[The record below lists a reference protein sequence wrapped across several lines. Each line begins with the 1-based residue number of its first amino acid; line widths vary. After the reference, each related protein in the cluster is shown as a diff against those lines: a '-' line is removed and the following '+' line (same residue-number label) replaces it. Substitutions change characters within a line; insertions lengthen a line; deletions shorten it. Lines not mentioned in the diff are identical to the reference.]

1 MIGWPALEVPRSC
14 SGKDAKP
21 TNPYWLPGFCTVTV
35 PVDDPVTVKLYVAS
49 WLTAPVPLT
58 TTWYVPAGVEADVAR
73 VSVEELPDVTVDG
86 AKVAVAPVGSPL
98 AASWTDCASPLVVVV
113 PTVVW
118 TELPGATDPEAGLSE
133 TEKSLPVGGAS
144 PTASFH
150 SPYAAASALR
160 SSTVEDTFDGYLSQT
175 EW

>member
-1 MIGWPALEVPRSC
+1 VIGRPALEVPRIC
-14 SGKDAKP
+14 SGKDDQPA
-21 TNPYWLPGFCTVTV
+21 NPYWLPGFCTVTV
-35 PVDDPVTVKLYVAS
+35 PVDEPVTVRLYVAW
-49 WLTAPVPLT
+49 WLTAPVPFT
-58 TTWYVPAGVEADVAR
+58 ITWYVPAGVVADVAR

-86 AKVAVAPVGSPL
+86 EKEAVAPDGRPLADSCTDCGSPL
-98 AASWTDCASPLVVVV
+98 LVVV

-133 TEKSLPVGGAS
+133 SEKSLPVGGAS

-160 SSTVEDTFDGYLSQT
+160 SSTVEDTFDGYLSQA